1 MLVRY
6 RQAIWVRMNQ
16 VLKWTGL
23 GAAVLAGL
31 AFLAVAFAWLYS
43 ESVIARHYPLL
54 SIDVPATDT
63 PQTIARGLH
72 LAKVAGCF
80 GCHGDRLRGRP
91 LAPIPG
97 FKIHSANLM
106 LSIKTLGDEQFAR
119 ALRDGLKPDG
129 TSLWVMPSEDY
140 VYMSNADIAAIVS
153 YVHSLPVGGQ
163 QAPPPKFKRHARIAI
178 LTGDLE
184 SSAMRIDEDSDDD
197 VASLDLGPRYEGG
210 RYLTRIS
217 CAQCHALDLD
227 GTPDGRVPSLT
238 VLSHYS
244 LRDFFELMRRGDGRD
259 HRRLAVMGALARPRF
274 SDFKD
279 YEVMALYDYLSARA
293 AALPHE

>member
-1 MLVRY
+1 
-6 RQAIWVRMNQ
+6 MNQ
-16 VLKWTGL
+16 ALKWTGL

-31 AFLAVAFAWLYS
+31 ALLAAAFAWLYS

-54 SIDVPATDT
+54 SIDVPATHT
-63 PQTIARGLH
+63 PETIARGLH
-72 LAKVAGCF
+72 LAKLTGCF
-80 GCHGDRLRGRP
+80 GCHGDRLRGRL

-97 FKIHSANLM
+97 FEIHSANLTA
-106 LSIKTLGDEQFAR
+106 SIKMLGDAQFAR

-153 YVHSLPVGGQ
+153 YVRSLPASGQ
-163 QAPPPKFKRHARIAI
+163 PAAAPKFGYRARIAI

-184 SSAMRIDEDSDDD
+184 SSATRIDEDSDDD

-210 RYLTRIS
+210 RYLARVS
-217 CAQCHALDLD
+217 CAQCHALDLN

-238 VLSHYS
+238 IISHYS
-244 LRDFFELMRRGDGRD
+244 LRDFFDLMRRGWGRDGRE
-259 HRRLAVMGALARPRF
+259 LPAMGALAKPRF